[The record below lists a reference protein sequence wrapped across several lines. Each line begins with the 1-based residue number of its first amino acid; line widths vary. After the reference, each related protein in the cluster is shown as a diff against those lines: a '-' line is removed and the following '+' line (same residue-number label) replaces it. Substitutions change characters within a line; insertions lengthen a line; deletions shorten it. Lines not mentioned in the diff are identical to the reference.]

1 MNKITL
7 PIGMHD
13 KLFKRARVTYEIERD
28 ISDFL
33 MAQGFNRIDTPT
45 LEHFEVFSDHVE
57 PHHYHLFDKKGE
69 LLVLRPDVTSQIGRV
84 IASTR
89 VHTPT
94 KFSYSGKVFHYQEEL
109 RGLANELSQAGIEI
123 IGYPAREAV
132 LEAIKTAKQS
142 LDLAQVKSY
151 QFEFSHA
158 AILQTIL
165 ESLALDSQEEAQ
177 LLDYIR
183 KKNRTGLFEFT
194 QTRSSEFDDFLQEL
208 PYLFGPSQ
216 QVLARARE
224 IVDNE
229 RILTALDDV
238 EQVLQ
243 SLSDLLDQ
251 TTMDLGQVASMP
263 YYTGLTFKVFGDR
276 VPDAFLSGGRYDQ
289 LFKRFG
295 ATELTAIGWSLDI
308 DSVYQAIHDDLPDE
322 GGKEGDSR

>member
-1 MNKITL
+1 M
-7 PIGMHD
+7 
-13 KLFKRARVTYEIERD
+13 
-28 ISDFL
+28 
-33 MAQGFNRIDTPT
+33 
-45 LEHFEVFSDHVE
+45 
-57 PHHYHLFDKKGE
+57 
-69 LLVLRPDVTSQIGRV
+69 LRPDVTSQIGRV

-165 ESLALDSQEEAQ
+165 ESLTLDSQEEAQ

-194 QTRSSEFDDFLQEL
+194 QTRSSGFDDFLQEL
-208 PYLFGPSQ
+208 PHLFGPSQ

-229 RILTALDDV
+229 RILMALDDV

-243 SLSDLLDQ
+243 SLSGLLDQ
-251 TTMDLGQVASMP
+251 TTMDLGQVATMP

-295 ATELTAIGWSLDI
+295 AAELTAIGWSLDI
-308 DSVYQAIHDDLPDE
+308 DSVYQAIHDDLPGE
-322 GGKEGDSR
+322 GGKEGDGR